1 MEFVVGIPDL
11 STRGRPM
18 WLRPCPEVPWLIE
31 SSSLAAVTMRLW
43 SEACKVLTGSLVR
56 SLMERRF
63 TGGIGPAPPPPDAV
77 PQEEITA
84 SQRSQLQQE
93 MLMKSEAVLSALP
106 SSWMSAR
113 QLRSLP
119 TV

>member
-11 STRGRPM
+11 STRVRPM

-31 SSSLAAVTMRLW
+31 SSSLAAVTMQLW

-63 TGGIGPAPPPPDAV
+63 GPAPPPPDAV

-93 MLMKSEAVLSALP
+93 MLMKSKAVFSALP